1 MLSWPEALTIVGS
14 VATLALTVLQLV
26 GRKSKND
33 KTAQEDTNAVT
44 ETEIANLYERIDRM
58 ENSIEKIQDLFI
70 RLLRDERD

>member
-44 ETEIANLYERIDRM
+44 ESEIANLYERIDRM

-70 RLLRDERD
+70 QLLRDERD

>member
-26 GRKSKND
+26 GRKSRND

-44 ETEIANLYERIDRM
+44 ESEIANLYERIDRM

-70 RLLRDERD
+70 QLLRDERD